1 MAGRL
6 RVSDDIDDILFKVA
20 EEFHGAEHIT
30 HCLKYLKGKGFQNV
44 IVIGCVQDPQTGF
57 AGDFFGEKEHMEL
70 MVSAVY
76 PNLKTK
82 GEADV

>member
-1 MAGRL
+1 M
-6 RVSDDIDDILFKVA
+6 SDDIDDILFKGS
-20 EEFHGAEHIT
+20 EEFHGVGHIT
-30 HCLKYLKGKGFQNV
+30 HCLKYLKEKGFKN
-44 IVIGCVQDPQTGF
+44 ILVIGCVQDPTNGF
-57 AGDFFGEKEHMEL
+57 AGDFFGEKEHLEL